1 MNMEILID
9 EAGTFALKGASEN
22 SWCVVA
28 AYACPEKERR
38 KYESIL
44 SDLKRRENKKE
55 SEEIKL
61 HQVSESSY
69 VQFLED
75 LNGLNGVL
83 LCTATDSGLNFESLV
98 QKHQK
103 SQASSMM
110 KNIDEMKYES
120 GKDAVVYLT
129 SQLESLSAQLY
140 IQLACQI
147 QLMHSFVIRGICYF
161 VQREPNSLRYF
172 RWKIDQKE
180 PHKKI
185 DFEDAFEKFCPA
197 LLQTFSLQEPAPKLD
212 WCDYR
217 PMAEYMY
224 KKGDIPDYL
233 VDKFPH
239 LKNEEGFDIQKI
251 VRKDIEFIDS
261 KSYPGIQIVDLLASG
276 LRWLLKQEFKN
287 NKIIAQL
294 LGGLLIQETDNNPP
308 IKLVT
313 FGSEK
318 KLDDSLAK
326 IIRIMIKSC
335 RPMIRKS

>member
-1 MNMEILID
+1 MEIMID
-9 EAGTFALKGASEN
+9 EAGTFALKGAPEN
-22 SWCVVA
+22 SWCAVA
-28 AYACPEKERR
+28 AYACPESERK

-44 SDLKRRENKKE
+44 SDLKRRENKNE

-61 HQVSESSY
+61 HQVSEISY
-69 VQFLED
+69 IKFLKD
-75 LNGLNGVL
+75 LNALNGIL

-98 QKHQK
+98 KKHQK
-103 SQASSMM
+103 AQAASMM
-110 KNIDEMKYES
+110 NNIDEMKYES
-120 GKDAVVYLT
+120 GKDAVKYLT
-129 SQLESLSAQLY
+129 SQLENLPAQLY

-147 QLMHSFVIRGICYF
+147 RLMHSFVIRCICYF
-161 VQREPNSLRYF
+161 VQREPNSLRSF

-197 LLQTFSLQEPAPKLD
+197 LLQTFSLQEPASKLD

-217 PMAEYMY
+217 PMAKYMY

-233 VDKFPH
+233 VNKFPH
-239 LKNEEGFDIQKI
+239 LKDKEGFDIQKI

-261 KSYPGIQIVDLLASG
+261 KSYPGIQIIDLLASG
-276 LRWLLKQEFKN
+276 LRRLLKQEYKN
-287 NKIIAQL
+287 NEIVAQF
-294 LGGLLIQETDNNPP
+294 LGGLMIQETHNNPP
-308 IKLVT
+308 IELVT

-335 RPMIRKS
+335 RPMIKKS